1 MENSMDYLLPIFY
14 VMGALAFVIVLFQQL
29 FKGSDTESECRAII
43 TAIKEVREVR
53 ELTELEQLQKD
64 LQCLERRDNLWNQLD
79 VSNESKNRRN
89 QLFLAYNQLELRY
102 WAEERIKQ
110 GITDTKAKIAEL
122 KEKDS

>member
-1 MENSMDYLLPIFY
+1 MDYLSPFFY
-14 VMGALAFVIVLFQQL
+14 VMGALAFVVVLFQQL
-29 FKGSDTESECRAII
+29 SKGSGTESECRAII
-43 TAIKEVREVR
+43 TAIREVSEVR

-64 LQCLERRDNLWNQLD
+64 LQCLERRDDLWNQLD

-89 QLFLAYNQLELRY
+89 QLFLAYNQIELRH

-122 KEKDS
+122 EERDS